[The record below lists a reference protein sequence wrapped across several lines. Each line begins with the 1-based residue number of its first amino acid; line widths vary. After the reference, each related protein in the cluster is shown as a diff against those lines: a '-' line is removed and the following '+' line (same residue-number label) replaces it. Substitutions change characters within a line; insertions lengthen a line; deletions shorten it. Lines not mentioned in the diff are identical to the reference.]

1 MSRVSGSDLTRPD
14 SGTKLT
20 YDDLEGMPDDG
31 VRRELIDGE
40 LYVTPSPNRKH
51 QSIVLNLGYLMKAH
65 LRQSQAGRVFVA
77 PFDVLLSRIDVVEPD
92 VLYISRARQDE
103 VLTAK
108 HVVGAPDLVVE
119 VGSPGTRRTDERV
132 KQRLYERFA
141 VPEYWIV
148 DPDLDAIK
156 VFRLVEMRYQ
166 RVQELSLDA
175 GGVLTTSLLPGLEMP
190 LVEIFED

>member
-1 MSRVSGSDLTRPD
+1 M
-14 SGTKLT
+14 
-20 YDDLEGMPDDG
+20 
-31 VRRELIDGE
+31 
-40 LYVTPSPNRKH
+40 
-51 QSIVLNLGYLMKAH
+51 
-65 LRQSQAGRVFVA
+65 
-77 PFDVLLSRIDVVEPD
+77 
-92 VLYISRARQDE
+92 
-103 VLTAK
+103 
-108 HVVGAPDLVVE
+108 
-119 VGSPGTRRTDERV
+119 